1 MSTRVD
7 EHELVRELA
16 SRLLPT
22 LSVFAFIV
30 AVSAPLAYFWMGDRE
45 LRQSGLSTAEQA
57 AEVLARDTEEEPLLW
72 RYDSLKLVEHLRRFR
87 ASAYVERI
95 EVTDE
100 HDRLIDARIEPP
112 REDLLWLSAPIG
124 DAQRHAGTVWV
135 GMDRGPLRR
144 RALGLLAGFSAL
156 AIFLAV
162 FVHRIALR
170 SAASA
175 ESRIRTLMHSL
186 AARTAD
192 ERIRALRLEA
202 ITHQEEERRAI
213 ARDLHDSV
221 GQSLTALR
229 IQTEVLSMTLSQGAV
244 EGTSSDTHSDAV
256 RKGASEVAKR
266 IAHSTDLAIEE
277 VRRSLARLR
286 PMDLDDLG
294 LRSAV
299 SRLAEDVAERG
310 KLEVTSHFEG
320 SAEGLAASIE
330 TAVYRIVQ
338 EALTNVLRHAR
349 DATRASVR
357 IVREPSAMTIEVE
370 DNGRGRAESTPGR
383 GIRGMSERAE
393 LLGGSFVIRD
403 AQPHGTI
410 VSARLLLDGSAERD
424 ERTSPSTSR

>member
-1 MSTRVD
+1 MSTPRV
-7 EHELVRELA
+7 EEQELVRELA

-22 LSVFAFIV
+22 LSIFAFIV

-100 HDRLIDARIEPP
+100 QDRLIDVRIEPP
-112 REDLLWLSAPIG
+112 RQGLLWLRAPIG
-124 DAQRHAGTVWV
+124 EGQRHAGTVWV

-144 RALGLLAGFSAL
+144 RALSLLVGFSAL
-156 AIFLAV
+156 AILLAV

-170 SAASA
+170 SAAGA
-175 ESRIRTLMHSL
+175 ESRIRSLLHTL

-221 GQSLTALR
+221 GQPLTALR
-229 IQTEVLSMTLSQGAV
+229 IQTEVLSMTLSQG
-244 EGTSSDTHSDAV
+244 GDPK
-256 RKGASEVAKR
+256 RASEVAR
-266 IAHSTDLAIEE
+266 MIAKSTDLAIEE

-299 SRLAEDVAERG
+299 TRLAEDVAERS
-310 KLEVTSHFEG
+310 KLEITSHFEG
-320 SAEGLAASIE
+320 SAEGLPASIE
-330 TAVYRIVQ
+330 TAAYRIVQ
-338 EALTNVLRHAR
+338 EALTNVLRHASE
-349 DATRASVR
+349 ATRASVR
-357 IVREPSAMTIEVE
+357 IVREPGAITIAVE
-370 DNGRGRAESTPGR
+370 DDGRGRAQATPGR

-393 LLGGSFVIRD
+393 LLGGTFTIQD
-403 AQPHGTI
+403 AAPHGTI
-410 VSARLLLDGSAERD
+410 VSARLLLDGAPRLD
-424 ERTSPSTSR
+424 

>member
-1 MSTRVD
+1 MSAPRVD
-7 EHELVRELA
+7 EQELVRELA

-45 LRQSGLSTAEQA
+45 LRQSGINTAEQA
-57 AEVLARDTEEEPLLW
+57 AEVIARDAEEEPLLW

-87 ASAYVERI
+87 ASTYVERL
-95 EVTDE
+95 EVTDAE
-100 HDRLIDARIEPP
+100 GRLIDARIERP
-112 REDLLWLSAPIG
+112 REGLLWLRAPIG
-124 DAQRHAGTVWV
+124 DEQRLAGTVWV

-156 AIFLAV
+156 AILLAA

-170 SAASA
+170 SAARA
-175 ESRIRTLMHSL
+175 EGRIRTLLHSL
-186 AARTAD
+186 AERTAD
-192 ERIRALRLEA
+192 ERIRALRLLA

-229 IQTEVLSMTLSQGAV
+229 VQTEVLSMTLSQG
-244 EGTSSDTHSDAV
+244 GDPK
-256 RKGASEVAKR
+256 RASEVAKM
-266 IAHSTDLAIEE
+266 IAKSTDVAIEE

-299 SRLAEDVAERG
+299 ARLAEDVAERG
-310 KLEVTSHFEG
+310 QLKITSHFEG
-320 SAEGLAASIE
+320 SAEGLPASIE
-330 TAVYRIVQ
+330 TAAYRIVQ
-338 EALTNVLRHAR
+338 EALTNVLRHAHE
-349 DATRASVR
+349 ASVATVR
-357 IVREPSAMTIEVE
+357 LVREEGALTIEVQ
-370 DNGRGRAESTPGR
+370 DDGRGRAQSEPGR

-393 LLGGSFVIRD
+393 LLGGSFAIRD
-403 AQPHGTI
+403 ASPHGTI
-410 VSARLLLDGSAERD
+410 VTARLLLDTPLESAV
-424 ERTSPSTSR
+424 P

>member
-1 MSTRVD
+1 MSAPRVD
-7 EHELVRELA
+7 EQELVRELA

-45 LRQSGLSTAEQA
+45 LRQSGINTAEQA
-57 AEVLARDTEEEPLLW
+57 AEVIARDAEEEPLLW

-87 ASAYVERI
+87 ASTYVERL
-95 EVTDE
+95 EVTDAE
-100 HDRLIDARIEPP
+100 GRLIDARIERP
-112 REDLLWLSAPIG
+112 REGLLWLRAPIG
-124 DAQRHAGTVWV
+124 DEQRLAGTVWV

-156 AIFLAV
+156 AILLAA

-170 SAASA
+170 SAARA
-175 ESRIRTLMHSL
+175 EGRIRTLLHSL
-186 AARTAD
+186 AERTAD
-192 ERIRALRLEA
+192 ERIRALRLLA

-229 IQTEVLSMTLSQGAV
+229 VQTEVLSMTLSQG
-244 EGTSSDTHSDAV
+244 GDPK
-256 RKGASEVAKR
+256 RASEVAKM
-266 IAHSTDLAIEE
+266 IAKSTDVAIEE

-299 SRLAEDVAERG
+299 ARLAEDVAERG
-310 KLEVTSHFEG
+310 QLKITSHFEG
-320 SAEGLAASIE
+320 SAEGLPASIE
-330 TAVYRIVQ
+330 TAAYRIVQ
-338 EALTNVLRHAR
+338 EALTNVLRHAHE
-349 DATRASVR
+349 ASVATVR
-357 IVREPSAMTIEVE
+357 LVREEGALTIEVQ
-370 DNGRGRAESTPGR
+370 DDGRGRAQSQPGR

-393 LLGGSFVIRD
+393 LLGGSFAIRD
-403 AQPHGTI
+403 ASPHGTI
-410 VSARLLLDGSAERD
+410 VTARLLLDTPLESAV
-424 ERTSPSTSR
+424 P